1 MPGQFQGL
9 VGIATDKNNRVFT
22 SEMFPGRVQQ
32 FRYVTDA
39 EAEQLKKE
47 REDQRVKK
55 AEQGVKNPRPT
66 PTPAADAKSPQSK

>member
-9 VGIATDKNNRVFT
+9 TGIVADKNNRIFT

-39 EAEQLKKE
+39 EAEQQRKE
-47 REDQRVKK
+47 REEQRARK
-55 AEQGVKNPRPT
+55 AGGAAKEST
-66 PTPAADAKSPQSK
+66 PTPLPVSEPKAPESK